1 MSGAKDIRLCPISA
15 QDARTFVKRH
25 HYSGKTTSNSQLHL
39 GIFLDGGMVGA
50 MQFGPSLDK
59 RKLIGLVAG
68 TQWNGFIELNRLALV
83 DDTPRN
89 TESRA
94 LAIAMQIF
102 RRRYSHIQ
110 WVVSFADATQ
120 CGDGAIYR
128 ASGFI
133 LTGIKKNTTMLLMP
147 DGSIMADK
155 TLNDTKYKL
164 KGQSAGYWKRR
175 GAKCLPGFQLRY
187 IYFLDPTAR
196 ERLTVPEIPF
206 GKIAEMG
213 AGMYKGRPKDSS
225 EPAAIHAAEG
235 GAAPTRTLQ
244 SLFPLRDRM
253 ARLAGK

>member
-133 LTGIKKNTTMLLMP
+133 LTGIKKNTTLLLMP

-206 GKIAEMG
+206 GKIAEVG
-213 AGMYKGRPKDSS
+213 ASMYKGRPKDSS
-225 EPAAIHAAEG
+225 EPAAFHAAEG
-235 GAAPTRTLQ
+235 GAAPTLALQ
-244 SLFPLRDRM
+244 N
-253 ARLAGK
+253 